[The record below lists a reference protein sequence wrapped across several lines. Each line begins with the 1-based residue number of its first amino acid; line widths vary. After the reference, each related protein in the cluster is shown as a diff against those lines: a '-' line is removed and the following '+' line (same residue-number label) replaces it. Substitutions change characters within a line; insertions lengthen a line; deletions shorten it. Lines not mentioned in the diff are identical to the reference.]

1 MIASSDEDEEKTS
14 RCGLSAFNTATY
26 TSLLSGNEP
35 YFLLEDS
42 GSHPASPML
51 LWWVMVR
58 TFSGG
63 AYQWR
68 LGRVESLV
76 PQVINL
82 DEDRTAPSS
91 ANEPNV
97 VVDFESGC
105 ERLSLRVDNFSDGDD
120 DGGDEGD
127 GRGGHSLC
135 WFRIEETATVE
146 RDRRR
151 KALRARKALED
162 RTGRRRQVERGCGQ
176 CGFRAVMEKGGPKR
190 KVATE
195 EGASKKPARVSV
207 PPVQSMA
214 AKYGFPHKH
223 PPKQKKIAANPDQKN
238 SGTHKD
244 PRCKRCGRLKK
255 SDVIA
260 QGMHGNRV
268 EKRSR
273 AYCKVDEEHYMPGYP
288 KRGYEDLE

>member
-1 MIASSDEDEEKTS
+1 MQYAKLREELKNKALTLSSIQEGSADSSVRGGNVALREDL
-14 RCGLSAFNTATY
+14 R
-26 TSLLSGNEP
+26 
-35 YFLLEDS
+35 
-42 GSHPASPML
+42 
-51 LWWVMVR
+51 
-58 TFSGG
+58 G
-63 AYQWR
+63 AR
-68 LGRVESLV
+68 G
-76 PQVINL
+76 
-82 DEDRTAPSS
+82 
-91 ANEPNV
+91 
-97 VVDFESGC
+97 
-105 ERLSLRVDNFSDGDD
+105 GDD
-120 DGGDEGD
+120 VFQEPEHPHVRKKARSGD
-127 GRGGHSLC
+127 G
-135 WFRIEETATVE
+135 V
-146 RDRRR
+146 RD
-151 KALRARKALED
+151 E
-162 RTGRRRQVERGCGQ
+162 
-176 CGFRAVMEKGGPKR
+176 EKGGPKR

>member
-176 CGFRAVMEKGGPKR
+176 CGFRAVMR
-190 KVATE
+190 QLLATQ
-195 EGASKKPARVSV
+195 GVHLNTRDTAVSKKRIEECRQIIGQTLMAKAGELAESYGGYKRDCSPAQVKAMGEQMMEADGGSFDDTGHT
-207 PPVQSMA
+207 Q
-214 AKYGFPHKH
+214 H
-223 PPKQKKIAANPDQKN
+223 PPPPPPPPP
-238 SGTHKD
+238 
-244 PRCKRCGRLKK
+244 PRLLC
-255 SDVIA
+255 
-260 QGMHGNRV
+260 
-268 EKRSR
+268 
-273 AYCKVDEEHYMPGYP
+273 
-288 KRGYEDLE
+288 